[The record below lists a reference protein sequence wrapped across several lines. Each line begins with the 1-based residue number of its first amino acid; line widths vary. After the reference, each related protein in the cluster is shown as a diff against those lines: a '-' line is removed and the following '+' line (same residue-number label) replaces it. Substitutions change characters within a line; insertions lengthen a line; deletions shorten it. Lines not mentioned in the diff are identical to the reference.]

1 MNWDDDEERSA
12 AAGEYVLGLL
22 DAATRSELERRLPQ
36 DTKLQAAVF
45 EWQDRLLPLAARVKP
60 EEPPPAVWQ
69 KIEASLN
76 TPRENAVPERS
87 SRSVPAAAPAGESLV
102 DAVRRRLRRWQFAG
116 GLAMAAALVLATLL
130 VLRQPAIDAPRYL
143 TLLQAPDSQRTG
155 WIVEATANQRIRLV
169 PVGALDTVPA
179 GRTLQFWTKPQGAA
193 DPTSLGLVRAG
204 VPVELPAS
212 RSPSIG
218 EQQLFEL
225 TLEPEAGSPTGRPT
239 GPILYVGR
247 SVRL

>member
-1 MNWDDDEERSA
+1 MNWDDDDERSA
-12 AAGEYVLGLL
+12 AAGEYVMGTL
-22 DAATRSELERRLPQ
+22 DAPTRDELQRRLPL
-36 DTKLQAAVF
+36 DTRLQAAVYD
-45 EWQDRLLPLAARVKP
+45 WQDRLLPLASRVGP
-60 EEPPPAVWQ
+60 EEPPPSVWQ
-69 KIEASLN
+69 KIEASLAGARADAK
-76 TPRENAVPERS
+76 PQ
-87 SRSVPAAAPAGESLV
+87 AAPQIRPDLPSGESIV
-102 DAVRRRLRRWQFAG
+102 ETVRRRLRRWQFAG
-116 GLAMAAALVLATLL
+116 GLAMAAALVLTTLL
-130 VLRQPAIDAPRYL
+130 VMRQPAIDAPRYL
-143 TLLQAPDSQRTG
+143 TLLQAPDTQRTG

-204 VPVELPAS
+204 MPVELPAS
-212 RSPSIG
+212 SSPSIG